1 MQVKYFFLPIALC
14 HHGRKLAKRFFVS
27 SEAQHPQNTME
38 GKSHSNDPSSP
49 ASQDRFGAGE
59 MLAAV
64 AMRGGQGTTTTRD
77 SMLSQGASS
86 NDDNRKR
93 KRQGDA
99 ESPRESQPQQPRN
112 NGSIPAAMMLPTGKL
127 CRAFSESSTR

>member
-1 MQVKYFFLPIALC
+1 MKYFFLPIALC

-64 AMRGGQGTTTTRD
+64 AMRGGQGTTTTTRD